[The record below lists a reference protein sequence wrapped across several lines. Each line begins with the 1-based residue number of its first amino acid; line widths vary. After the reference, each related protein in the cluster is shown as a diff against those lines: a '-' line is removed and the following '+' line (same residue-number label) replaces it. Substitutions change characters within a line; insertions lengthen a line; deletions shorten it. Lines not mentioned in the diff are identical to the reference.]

1 MPIYCYRT
9 EAGYLLERVFRM
21 GEAPE
26 KIKDPVSKGFFA
38 TRDYGAEGVTGTVV
52 RTEHRS
58 KLKRLWPM
66 TCYASGVH
74 PSQAGELRQ
83 HLRERGC
90 PTEVTKGGDPI
101 YNSPAHRKKALKVR
115 GMHDRNS
122 FT

>member
-1 MPIYCYRT
+1 MPIYCYKTEDNLVVDRT
-9 EAGYLLERVFRM
+9 FPAGQ
-21 GEAPE
+21 APE
-26 KIKDPVSKGFFA
+26 NIVLPSGEII
-38 TRDYGAEGVTGTVV
+38 TRDYQAEARGMLCTVKGSTSP
-52 RTEHRS
+52 RKQT
-58 KLKRLWPM
+58 WPM